1 MSLVDLSYSNNLASP
16 LASPKQT
23 RLVLEHFNLA
33 AKKRFGQNFLVNDA
47 IIRKI
52 INLAEVSSQDSILEV
67 GPGIGTLSLALLK
80 NASQLIAVEYDQD
93 LLEVLA
99 TTCKPYEDRFALI
112 YKDALNLTEED
123 VRSLCKPENLPTK
136 LVSNLPYAV
145 AATLILDYFERFEWL
160 SEATVMV
167 QSEVADR
174 IAATIGSKNYGAYT
188 VKLSLFAG
196 VEGRFFVGPNN
207 FMPPPRVDSSVIK
220 LKRINLGIE
229 PALLPYIMR
238 IVDSSFASRRKTIYN
253 SIKSFFASGTDKASC
268 LSDEEILNLLSEAKI
283 DSKRR
288 GETLTKEEFITLGT
302 KYYELIAQRL

>member
-1 MSLVDLSYSNNLASP
+1 MSLIELSYSDNLASP

-33 AKKRFGQNFLVNDA
+33 AKKRFGQNFLINDA

-52 INLAEVSSQDSILEV
+52 INLAEVGSQESILEV

-80 NASQLIAVEYDQD
+80 NASQLISVEYDSD
-93 LLEVLA
+93 LLEVLV

-112 YKDALNLTEED
+112 YKDALKLTEED
-123 VRSLCKPENLPTK
+123 IRSLCKPESLPTK

-174 IAATIGSKNYGAYT
+174 IAATLGSKNYGAYT
-188 VKLSLFAG
+188 VKLSLFAE
-196 VEGRFFVGPNN
+196 VEGRFFVSPNN

-229 PALLPYIMR
+229 PALLPYITR
-238 IVDSSFASRRKTIYN
+238 IVDASFASRRKTIYN
-253 SIKSFFASGTDKASC
+253 SIKSFFASGTDKPNC
-268 LSDEEILNLLSEAKI
+268 LSDEEIVGLLSDAKI

-288 GETLTKEEFITLGT
+288 GETLAKEEFITLGT